1 MPPWEVLL
9 WHYGVELNVTQC
21 LGKTKEER
29 NCYNGAEMGL
39 QWVWMLFEDTD
50 IVATVVSFVVWWNI
64 AKQDQSNNI
73 KGHHHLQNET

>member
-1 MPPWEVLL
+1 
-9 WHYGVELNVTQC
+9 
-21 LGKTKEER
+21 
-29 NCYNGAEMGL
+29 MGL